1 MRSQPWFTQNQCLML
16 TLTLSFDHSFFL
28 PLLVFAAFFLSPKL
42 VNAIFYFDDNM
53 SLLSR
58 IWEILKVFKKLWKS
72 IMGSAAFAA
81 NHRGQQL
88 TPFLTTWQV
97 FSSFWVFLKIKITKR
112 KVFAEINSGC
122 FWPWTSVDS
131 SHQFG
136 TYETKAVLKRRQPC
150 FTAKTF
156 YLNTLVEGSGSF
168 SREGQ
173 DCTSW
178 LLRINFVGQK

>member
-1 MRSQPWFTQNQCLML
+1 MVYTKSMLDADIDPEFWPFFLFTTSCFRSF
-16 TLTLSFDHSFFL
+16 LSFPKVGKCYFL
-28 PLLVFAAFFLSPKL
+28 FWRQYEFV
-42 VNAIFYFDDNM
+42 VT
-53 SLLSR
+53 SR